1 MTLSQAFKWL
11 LWPSTLDD
19 KFTCLR
25 QPITWSLKVSVLDN
39 RGKKKKKNHRKLVP
53 EFRFFAC
60 PPALL
65 LLNLAIYLRSPV
77 LSKTERTF
85 MPTDRRYIERFIS
98 EAQSTLNATSSI
110 LSKHRMS
117 NNRSPGYPK
126 RKGAGK
132 KESKGSP
139 TVQSGPSHG
148 YVVASGAEPISD
160 QNRGH
165 QMLAAMG

>member
-1 MTLSQAFKWL
+1 
-11 LWPSTLDD
+11 
-19 KFTCLR
+19 LR

-39 RGKKKKKNHRKLVP
+39 RGKKEKNYRKLVP

-85 MPTDRRYIERFIS
+85 IPTDRRYIERFIS

-148 YVVASGAEPISD
+148 YVVASDAAPISD